1 MKKWLSLLCALIMV
15 LSMLPAAIASADE
28 MVTIKYVIPG
38 SEKEDY
44 ATVIEAVNA
53 KLAADLGIQVE
64 LVYIPWDVWDQKLNL
79 MLSTGE
85 EFDLFH
91 VMQDRVSFATYYSR
105 GGLADITDA
114 HQLSYD
120 SNQGVLLLWR
130 HAENINRL
138 LAGKESKLGA
148 KKA

>member
-1 MKKWLSLLCALIMV
+1 
-15 LSMLPAAIASADE
+15 

-114 HQLSYD
+114 LNAYGDGIKASIAP
-120 SNQGVLLLWR
+120 NVLDAATIDGR
-130 HAENINRL
+130 YYCIPTGR
-138 LAGKESKLGA
+138 
-148 KKA
+148 